1 MSNMTMIK
9 DIPDPAGKPK
19 YMWKKEWVRPH
30 ESLWSVMR
38 NFRIVNGQCS
48 YKEALNLLDIG
59 PLTSRKQ
66 DFQPDS
72 EYVIYSRYTIKDN
85 WRDNINKML
94 LPEDY
99 HADMAPLSK
108 LMKYAP
114 RLITRKFFYCPECM
128 KSGYHSY
135 LHQLSGISR
144 CPFHREEELIMDYRQ
159 TYIWGEDER
168 FNYDFK
174 DGVYLKRIVTMSV
187 GYELTNEKSLEAG
200 QLPTHWKMSSK
211 LYEEMGSI
219 KIYDEYES
227 LVAASSSSPFIN
239 SDISGGRFFIE
250 DARRKPFVAIYDRQS
265 VDLQSWSNLINECD
279 LYGIKTDDIEYNVRY
294 RSDHYR
300 VLENL
305 ILYTIARR
313 FIEGM
318 TLDEVRRSEGFLI
331 MGGKILKASSKDAK
345 VMFLWDYIGCKH
357 LHGFL
362 SMRSFDDFNVED
374 NKYAL
379 EKRYCAQNLLS
390 PSFIRKYGLAAA
402 MHILEDHFKFC
413 YFAFFR
419 NLSYELKW
427 NRNGVGMKDELEL
440 FQVPTYLTEEK
451 GGQIYIYKEE

>member
-66 DFQPDS
+66 DFQPDI

-144 CPFHREEELIMDYRQ
+144 CPFHREEKLIMDYRQ
-159 TYIWGEDER
+159 NIY
-168 FNYDFK
+168 
-174 DGVYLKRIVTMSV
+174 
-187 GYELTNEKSLEAG
+187 
-200 QLPTHWKMSSK
+200 
-211 LYEEMGSI
+211 MG
-219 KIYDEYES
+219 
-227 LVAASSSSPFIN
+227 
-239 SDISGGRFFIE
+239 
-250 DARRKPFVAIYDRQS
+250 RR
-265 VDLQSWSNLINECD
+265 
-279 LYGIKTDDIEYNVRY
+279 
-294 RSDHYR
+294 
-300 VLENL
+300 
-305 ILYTIARR
+305 
-313 FIEGM
+313 
-318 TLDEVRRSEGFLI
+318 
-331 MGGKILKASSKDAK
+331 
-345 VMFLWDYIGCKH
+345 
-357 LHGFL
+357 
-362 SMRSFDDFNVED
+362 
-374 NKYAL
+374 
-379 EKRYCAQNLLS
+379 
-390 PSFIRKYGLAAA
+390 
-402 MHILEDHFKFC
+402 
-413 YFAFFR
+413 
-419 NLSYELKW
+419 
-427 NRNGVGMKDELEL
+427 
-440 FQVPTYLTEEK
+440 
-451 GGQIYIYKEE
+451 